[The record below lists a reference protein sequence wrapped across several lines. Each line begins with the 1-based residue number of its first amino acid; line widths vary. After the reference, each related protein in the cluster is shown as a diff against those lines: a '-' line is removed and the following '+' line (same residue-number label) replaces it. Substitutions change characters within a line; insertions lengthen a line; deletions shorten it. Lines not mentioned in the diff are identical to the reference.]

1 MVELLIQHGADVN
14 ARFAGPH
21 TETPLHWA
29 ASSDDVEVLDALLD
43 ARADIEALCGIR
55 SRLSPLRP
63 RATVPSCPKTRDPI
77 GECRHRGTVKTVT
90 VDLDTL
96 PAELARSVRAAR
108 RRRGNVETK
117 AFVSRGLDP
126 VIGDWAKSLIASG
139 ELDAAIAEIAASDPD
154 LHS

>member
-1 MVELLIQHGADVN
+1 M
-14 ARFAGPH
+14 
-21 TETPLHWA
+21 
-29 ASSDDVEVLDALLD
+29 
-43 ARADIEALCGIR
+43 
-55 SRLSPLRP
+55 
-63 RATVPSCPKTRDPI
+63 
-77 GECRHRGTVKTVT
+77 T

-96 PAELARSVRAAR
+96 PAELARTVRAAR
-108 RRRGNVETK
+108 RRRGTVEAK

>member
-1 MVELLIQHGADVN
+1 M
-14 ARFAGPH
+14 
-21 TETPLHWA
+21 
-29 ASSDDVEVLDALLD
+29 
-43 ARADIEALCGIR
+43 
-55 SRLSPLRP
+55 
-63 RATVPSCPKTRDPI
+63 
-77 GECRHRGTVKTVT
+77 T

-108 RRRGNVETK
+108 RRRGNVEAK
-117 AFVSRGLDP
+117 AFVSSGLDP